1 VGILKLIYL
10 PLLLQEQQEEVSL
23 MIQDTLY
30 PMDYNLRIKFRYIF
44 KIISVD
50 YIFKKV
56 TLNKTLE
63 FVQGP
68 IIVYNAITS
77 SVVYAPN
84 TFGDPLSY
92 KQIREA
98 TAMFASKA
106 FTLAELSFSTDL
118 LPAFVDVEFAGSGS
132 GLFGHDEFGGNFF
145 GGVSNSVQFRTIVPA
160 NCQRCRYLNVK
171 FTHNTARE
179 QYALFGITLTGK
191 TFSTRAYR

>member
-1 VGILKLIYL
+1 L
-10 PLLLQEQQEEVSL
+10 
-23 MIQDTLY
+23 
-30 PMDYNLRIKFRYIF
+30 DY
-44 KIISVD
+44 
-50 YIFKKV
+50 
-56 TLNKTLE
+56 
-63 FVQGP
+63 VQGP
-68 IIVYNAITS
+68 IIVYSAIVS

-98 TAMFASKA
+98 TAMFANKA

-118 LPAFVDVEFAGSGS
+118 LPAFTGVEFVGSGS

-145 GGVSNSVQFRTIVPA
+145 GGVSNSVPFRTIVPA

-171 FTHNTARE
+171 FSHSTARE
-179 QYALFGITLTGK
+179 QYALYGITLTGK